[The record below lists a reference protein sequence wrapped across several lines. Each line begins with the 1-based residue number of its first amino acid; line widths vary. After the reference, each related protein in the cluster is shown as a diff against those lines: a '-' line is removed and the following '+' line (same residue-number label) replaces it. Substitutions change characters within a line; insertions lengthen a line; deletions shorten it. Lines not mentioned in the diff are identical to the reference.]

1 MRILK
6 KSRMDE
12 VTVNKFLTMSLLMQ
26 HLDHPNVLRFQ
37 ELFQDSK
44 RFFIVT
50 ELCQGGDLLS
60 TIDDY
65 VDNGMFMS
73 EQDAAQIIT

>member
-1 MRILK
+1 
-6 KSRMDE
+6 MDE